1 MVKKEKQLSIF
12 LENRPGG
19 LAKICG
25 TLAEAGVNILALTI
39 HDTVDHA
46 IVRLLADRPVKALL
60 LLEQHGLYILESD
73 VIVMELDNRPGA
85 LAEAAQSLAHADINV
100 EYAYC
105 TAIDRQGT
113 GCLILKTKEMER
125 TIEILSAMDR
135 G

>member
-1 MVKKEKQLSIF
+1 MVKVEKQLSIF

-25 TLAEAGVNILALTI
+25 SLAEAGINILALTI

-60 LLEQHGLYILESD
+60 ILEQLGLYILESD
-73 VIVMELDNRPGA
+73 VILMDLENRPGA
-85 LAEAAQSLAHADINV
+85 LADVARKLARADINI

-105 TAIDRQGT
+105 TATEHQGG
-113 GCLILKTKEMER
+113 GCLILRADEPER
-125 TIEILSAMDR
+125 TLELLSEM

>member
-39 HDTVDHA
+39 QDTVDHA

-73 VIVMELDNRPGA
+73 VIVMELDSRPGA
-85 LAEAAQSLAHADINV
+85 LAAAARQLARADINV

-125 TIEILSAMDR
+125 TIELLSGLDR

>member
-1 MVKKEKQLSIF
+1 MVRKEKQLSIF

-25 TLAEAGVNILALTI
+25 TLAEAGVNILALMI

-73 VIVMELDNRPGA
+73 VIVMDLENRPGA
-85 LAEAAQSLAHADINV
+85 LAEAAQRLAHADINI

-105 TAIDRQGT
+105 TATETQGI
-113 GCLILKTKEMER
+113 GCLILKAEEMDR
-125 TIEILSAMDR
+125 TIELLSALDR

>member
-1 MVKKEKQLSIF
+1 MVKVEKQLSIF

-25 TLAEAGVNILALTI
+25 TLSEAGINILALTI

-46 IVRLLADRPVKALL
+46 IIRLLADRPVKALL
-60 LLEQHGLYILESD
+60 ILEQLGLYILESD
-73 VIVMELDNRPGA
+73 VVVMDLDNHPGA
-85 LAEAAQSLAHADINV
+85 LGEVARKLARADINI

-105 TAIDRQGT
+105 SATEHQGT
-113 GCLILKTKEMER
+113 GSLILRTDEPDRTLELLSEM
-125 TIEILSAMDR
+125 

>member
-1 MVKKEKQLSIF
+1 MVKVEKQLSIF

-25 TLAEAGVNILALTI
+25 TLSEAGINILALTI

-60 LLEQHGLYILESD
+60 ILEQMGLYILESE
-73 VIVMELDNRPGA
+73 VVVMELPNRPGA
-85 LAEAAQSLAHADINV
+85 LGEVARKLARADINI

-105 TAIDRQGT
+105 SATEHQGT
-113 GCLILKTKEMER
+113 GSLILRTDEPER
-125 TIEILSAMDR
+125 TLELLSEV
-135 G
+135 

>member
-1 MVKKEKQLSIF
+1 MVRVEKQLSIF

-25 TLAEAGVNILALTI
+25 TLAEAGINIMALTI

-60 LLEQHGLYILESD
+60 VLEQLGLYILESD
-73 VIVMELDNRPGA
+73 VIVMELENQPGA
-85 LAEAAQSLAHADINV
+85 LAEVARKLARADINI

-105 TAIDRQGT
+105 SATEHQGT
-113 GCLILKTKEMER
+113 GCLILRADEPER
-125 TIEILSAMDR
+125 TIELLSEM
-135 G
+135 